1 MNGIVII
8 ELLKLIGITFL
19 PFLELRASI
28 PYGIITAHFPWYL
41 VVVVC
46 VIANIIIGII
56 YFYLVGWVF
65 KLILKIPVLNTFWE
79 KKVEKTRQKIHAG
92 VEKYGEYFLIIFIG
106 IPLPGSGVYSGA
118 LGAYLLGMSFK
129 KFLIANIFGVL
140 IAAAAVTFAVLSGSE
155 ALKLFLKQV

>member
-1 MNGIVII
+1 MFI
-8 ELLKLIGITFL
+8 EMIKLIGITFL

-28 PYGIITAHFPWYL
+28 PYGIINAHFPWFI
-41 VVVVC
+41 VVFIC

-56 YFYLVGWVF
+56 YFYVVDGMF
-65 KLILKIPVLNTFWE
+65 KLMLRIPVLNTFWE
-79 KKVEKTRQKIHAG
+79 RKVEKTRKKIHAG

-140 IAAAAVTFAVLSGSE
+140 IAAIAVTFAVLSGSE
-155 ALKLFLKQV
+155 ALKLFFKTI